1 MAENDGKS
9 SHKRELQAR
18 LEDSHVSRNDRGPKS
33 VIKSAFT
40 AQNKPK
46 KKKLAKDDSCSKIG
60 VGNHLLA
67 NLTASDRFADN
78 ELTDAQKSNDL
89 KN

>member
-1 MAENDGKS
+1 
-9 SHKRELQAR
+9 
-18 LEDSHVSRNDRGPKS
+18 

-40 AQNKPK
+40 TQNKPK

-60 VGNHLLA
+60 FGNHLLA

-78 ELTDAQKSNDL
+78 ELTDAQKSNNQ
-89 KN
+89 KNRIQSKEDDMISSPTNRNALH